1 MKTLRLLTISCV
13 FFMLASLASAQK
25 YHAFIWDSSSGLTDL
40 GTLGGSSYAMG
51 INDSGQ
57 VVGYSEVGTT
67 HHAFIWT
74 ASGGMVDLGTPP
86 GCTWSQGEM
95 INASG
100 EISGEAINSINRQI
114 PAFWSASTGWV
125 TLAEAHNPYGSYG
138 LGINDAGM
146 MTGQMY
152 VGSYVNAFYWRPG
165 GAVRFAP
172 PLSSGVHMAAYDIN
186 NNNYIC
192 GEGILPPDGRWEAFI
207 WSREMGTVGI
217 GFVPGS
223 YISLA
228 HAINDNNEVAG
239 ISYGFGFGAPTG
251 AFYWKKG
258 TGIVPMQTLGGIIG
272 AGLDIN
278 LAGAIVGWASNVSE
292 QTHACIWSNY
302 TSVPEDLGTLP
313 GGTIS
318 YARSVNNSGQIV
330 GFSDVP

>member
-1 MKTLRLLTISCV
+1 
-13 FFMLASLASAQK
+13 
-25 YHAFIWDSSSGLTDL
+25 
-40 GTLGGSSYAMG
+40 
-51 INDSGQ
+51 
-57 VVGYSEVGTT
+57 
-67 HHAFIWT
+67 
-74 ASGGMVDLGTPP
+74 
-86 GCTWSQGEM
+86 M

-186 NNNYIC
+186 NHNYIS

-207 WSREMGTVGI
+207 WSRETGTVGI

-239 ISYGFGFGAPTG
+239 ISYGFGFGAPT
-251 AFYWKKG
+251 
-258 TGIVPMQTLGGIIG
+258 
-272 AGLDIN
+272 
-278 LAGAIVGWASNVSE
+278 
-292 QTHACIWSNY
+292 
-302 TSVPEDLGTLP
+302 
-313 GGTIS
+313 
-318 YARSVNNSGQIV
+318 ARSIGKREQVSCRCKLSAVSLAQGWISIWRERLSAGPATSPNKLMPVFGVTIPAFRRISALFPAELSATPAPLITQDRLLAFQTCPKQTIEHYC
-330 GFSDVP
+330 

>member
-1 MKTLRLLTISCV
+1 LIFHAAPRRPAASWELSETLNTNPKNNEIMKTLRLLTISCV

-138 LGINDAGM
+138 PRY
-146 MTGQMY
+146 Q
-152 VGSYVNAFYWRPG
+152 
-165 GAVRFAP
+165 
-172 PLSSGVHMAAYDIN
+172 
-186 NNNYIC
+186 
-192 GEGILPPDGRWEAFI
+192 
-207 WSREMGTVGI
+207 
-217 GFVPGS
+217 
-223 YISLA
+223 
-228 HAINDNNEVAG
+228 
-239 ISYGFGFGAPTG
+239 
-251 AFYWKKG
+251 
-258 TGIVPMQTLGGIIG
+258 
-272 AGLDIN
+272 
-278 LAGAIVGWASNVSE
+278 
-292 QTHACIWSNY
+292 
-302 TSVPEDLGTLP
+302 
-313 GGTIS
+313 
-318 YARSVNNSGQIV
+318 
-330 GFSDVP
+330 